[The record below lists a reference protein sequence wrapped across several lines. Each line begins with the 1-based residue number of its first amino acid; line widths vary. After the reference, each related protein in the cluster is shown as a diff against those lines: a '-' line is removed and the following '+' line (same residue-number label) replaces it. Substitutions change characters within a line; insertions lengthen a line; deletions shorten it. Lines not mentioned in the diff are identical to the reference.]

1 MMSIPQLST
10 LARQPVVRGLFG
22 RCPQC
27 GEGHMFRA
35 FLKVADS
42 CPHCGEELYHH
53 RADDFPAY
61 CVILV
66 VGHVIVTLAL
76 AVETE
81 YAPPL
86 WLHAAIW
93 LPATIGLSLALL
105 QPFKGAIVALQWE
118 LGMHGFA
125 RAKRLRE
132 AARAASLVG
141 TAARAA

>member
-1 MMSIPQLST
+1 
-10 LARQPVVRGLFG
+10 
-22 RCPQC
+22 
-27 GEGHMFRA
+27 MFRA

-42 CPHCGEELYHH
+42 CPHCGEELYHQ

-61 CVILV
+61 CVIVV
-66 VGHVIVTLAL
+66 VGHIIVGLAL

-93 LPATIGLSLALL
+93 LPATVALSLALL
-105 QPFKGAIVALQWE
+105 QPFKGAIVALQWQ

-125 RAKRLRE
+125 HAKSIRD
-132 AARAASLVG
+132 AAHAAPLSG
-141 TAARAA
+141 TPA